1 MNDNDKLKQILANII
16 KRCNGEIFYHVV
28 INGQTT
34 RYFNHGALGP
44 IIEMENTGE
53 QILVCDITD
62 ATFDSDI
69 YFAEFKC
76 NNETYGVDIMR
87 DMTSQEIINELL

>member
-1 MNDNDKLKQILANII
+1 MNNNDKLKQILANVI

-34 RYFNHGALGP
+34 RYYNHGALGP
-44 IIEMENTGE
+44 IIEMENSGE
-53 QILVCDITD
+53 TIEVVDITD

-87 DMTSQEIINELL
+87 DMSSQEIINELL